1 MNSKI
6 PNLTSS
12 TNSTVLT
19 NSKNVLSFLK
29 KLGTKEVVVIYRI
42 GIWNY

>member
-12 TNSTVLT
+12 TNSTDLT
-19 NSKNVLSFLK
+19 NSKNVFSFLR
-29 KLGTKEVVVIYRI
+29 KLGTKEEVATYR
-42 GIWNY
+42 